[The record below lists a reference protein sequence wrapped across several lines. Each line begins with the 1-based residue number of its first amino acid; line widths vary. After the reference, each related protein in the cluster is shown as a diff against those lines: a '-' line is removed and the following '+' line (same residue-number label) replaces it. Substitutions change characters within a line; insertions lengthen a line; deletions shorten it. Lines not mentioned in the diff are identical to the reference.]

1 MYYLWGVSMFNIGP
15 FELLVIF
22 IVALIVIGPKKLPEL
37 ARALGRAVGE
47 FKRAT
52 NDLRSSLDID
62 IKAINNRTSSK
73 KNDPEKL
80 SSEKNEAE
88 DEKHYTDKEKIV
100 DDR

>member
-1 MYYLWGVSMFNIGP
+1 MFNIGP

-73 KNDPEKL
+73 ENDPEKL
-80 SSEKNEAE
+80 SSEKNEEE
-88 DEKHYTDKEKIV
+88 DEKHYTAKEKIV